1 MKEKERLFRFKE
13 FAVRHSR
20 SALPVGI
27 DGVLIGA
34 WADCSGATRILDA
47 GCGCGLIALMFAQR
61 HSKARVIATDI
72 HLPSVEEAAAN
83 FAASPWSDRLEAR
96 QQDFCE
102 MNTERW
108 GSFDHIV
115 SNPPFFDAGVTD
127 PQASARLSARHA
139 AAFGPETLLRLGA
152 PQLTSTGS
160 IALICPASQRE
171 QLLAVA
177 AEVGLHPRRL
187 CEVRGREQHPPKRL
201 LLQASRVP
209 GPCECSSLTIHSIG
223 NEYTDEYRALTGAF
237 YLKF

>member
-20 SALPVGI
+20 SALPVGM

-47 GCGCGLIALMFAQR
+47 GCGCGLIALMCAQR
-61 HSKARVIATDI
+61 HSKARVIATDV

-115 SNPPFFDAGVTD
+115 SNPPFFDAGVAD
-127 PQASARLSARHA
+127 PQSSARLGARHA

-152 PQLTSTGS
+152 PMLTASGS
-160 IALICPASQRE
+160 IALICPVTQRE
-171 QLLAVA
+171 QLLSIASGA
-177 AEVGLHPRRL
+177 GLYPRRL
-187 CEVRGREQHPPKRL
+187 CEVRGRESHPPKRL
-201 LLQASRVP
+201 LLQLSRLS
-209 GPCECSSLTIHSIG
+209 GPCECSSLTIHSSG
-223 NEYTDEYRALTGAF
+223 NDYTEAYRHLTASF